1 MHRTRLRSTRTP
13 RRPRLRTTVALF
25 TGLLLAVGTPATV
38 AGAHP
43 GHPEHDEPAAAEG
56 QFQQVPLA
64 KGEPEMGEPMSL
76 AVLPDRSVLHTS
88 RDGTLRLTDQ
98 GGVTKVA
105 GKISVYSHDEEGLQ
119 GVGID
124 PDFTNN
130 RAIYLY
136 YAPPLDTPAGD
147 APETGTAEDFK
158 KFDGVNRLSRFV
170 LNAQRHA
177 EHVQREE
184 GHRRR
189 GLPRHLLPRRRRHRL
204 RRGRQPL
211 PVDRRRHQP
220 LRLRRL
226 HPDRRPRGPQPG
238 LRRPPQR
245 RQHQRPAR
253 QDPADQGRRGR
264 LVHRPARA
272 TSSPRAP
279 RRPAPRSTRWASATR
294 SG

>member
-1 MHRTRLRSTRTP
+1 MHRSRLKSTRTT
-13 RRPRLRTTVALF
+13 RRPRLRTTLALF
-25 TGLLLAVGTPATV
+25 TGLMLAVGTPATV

-43 GHPEHDEPAAAEG
+43 GHPEHDEPAAEG

-105 GKISVYSHDEEGLQ
+105 GKLDVYSHDEEGLQ

-124 PDFTNN
+124 PDFANN

-147 APETGTAEDFK
+147 APETGTAADFA

-170 LNAQRHA
+170 LKPDGTLDQASEKKVLDVAASRGTCCHVGGDIDFDA
-177 EHVQREE
+177 EGNLYLSTGDDTNPFASDGFTPIDERADRNPAFDA
-184 GHRRR
+184 RRSAGNTNDLR
-189 GLPRHLLPRRRRHRL
+189 GKIL
-204 RRGRQPL
+204 R
-211 PVDRRRHQP
+211 
-220 LRLRRL
+220 
-226 HPDRRPRGPQPG
+226 
-238 LRRPPQR
+238 
-245 RQHQRPAR
+245 
-253 QDPADQGRRGR
+253 
-264 LVHRPARA
+264 
-272 TSSPRAP
+272 
-279 RRPAPRSTRWASATR
+279 
-294 SG
+294 